1 MASTITGDNIMSLS
15 GAGPALA
22 RPVSAVSM
30 RRRRQISQEAGRGI
44 EMLGHAIE
52 YLADEFSLDCM
63 RLDGMDGAADAQAD
77 SKLGA
82 RLGVHPRIQAIELL
96 MARNREIYLS
106 CPVAPTWAERLE
118 MWLPW
123 LRA

>member
-1 MASTITGDNIMSLS
+1 
-15 GAGPALA
+15 
-22 RPVSAVSM
+22 
-30 RRRRQISQEAGRGI
+30 
-44 EMLGHAIE
+44 
-52 YLADEFSLDCM
+52 
-63 RLDGMDGAADAQAD
+63 
-77 SKLGA
+77 
-82 RLGVHPRIQAIELL
+82 L

>member
-1 MASTITGDNIMSLS
+1 
-15 GAGPALA
+15 
-22 RPVSAVSM
+22 
-30 RRRRQISQEAGRGI
+30 
-44 EMLGHAIE
+44 MLGHAIE